1 MHFGLLGVSF
11 ARSRMGKVGDG
22 FRRST
27 LFLTAWGFWA
37 APKSKHRIKGWKL
50 WAYKAMAFGLVTLAL
65 GAACKIKSAL
75 VFAGVVLINLILLWF
90 WKRFE
95 PTVLNEINKAQT
107 KN

>member
-1 MHFGLLGVSF
+1 
-11 ARSRMGKVGDG
+11 
-22 FRRST
+22 
-27 LFLTAWGFWA
+27 
-37 APKSKHRIKGWKL
+37 
-50 WAYKAMAFGLVTLAL
+50 
-65 GAACKIKSAL
+65 L